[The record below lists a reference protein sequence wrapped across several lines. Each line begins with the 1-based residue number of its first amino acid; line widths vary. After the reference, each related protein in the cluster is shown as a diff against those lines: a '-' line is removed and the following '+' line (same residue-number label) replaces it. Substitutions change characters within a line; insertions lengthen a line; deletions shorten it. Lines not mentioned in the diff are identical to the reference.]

1 MSRLVKNEL
10 VKIFKKKILYILFIV
25 ILLIISIN
33 TIVGTSIYQGTI
45 VDHTE
50 EAREQQ
56 QIELNNS
63 LKELDYKKDV
73 DKYVELKTKLD
84 ILNLKKEYTL
94 NSWQG
99 QVIVKNEEE
108 IEQMIKEI
116 NIYTYKIKNTEK
128 LVKAKEIYNEY
139 LQPLKEDNWTMF
151 ITIEIEKLEK
161 NIENLKKEAKKVE
174 DENSINSIKKQISDY
189 EFDLQFLKLRL
200 KENISYEKTDRN
212 AILEEYKN
220 SKRKLE
226 SYLQNSQESNYNE
239 KVQYQ
244 DTLAKVNELEYKVY
258 HNNIAILKA
267 DNARDMLKNSFEFYE
282 ILIILVIIVVSGGIV
297 SDEFNKGTI
306 KLLLVKPHKRYKILL
321 SKLLASIIITILL
334 ILFVVLVQTVV
345 GGLVYG
351 FEDYS
356 VPIVQYDFSA
366 QKVIT
371 MNVFYNLLILALA
384 KIPMYLL
391 ILSITFAIS
400 TISCN
405 TSVSIVLGMI
415 IYLSKNIIYL
425 NDNMEF
431 SKYLLPT
438 NWDFTRY
445 LFGKLP
451 EVAFLKFDFSIMI
464 CVTSFVLIILITF
477 ICFKNKDIKNI

>member
-10 VKIFKKKILYILFIV
+10 VKILKKKILYILFIV

-50 EAREQQ
+50 EAREQK
-56 QIELNNS
+56 QIELNNK

-73 DKYVELKTKLD
+73 DDYVELKTKLD

-94 NSWQG
+94 NSWQE
-99 QVIVKNEEE
+99 QVIVKNEDE

-116 NIYTYKIKNTEK
+116 NIYTYKIKNNEK
-128 LVKAKEIYNEY
+128 LVKAKEIYNKY
-139 LQPLKEDNWTMF
+139 LQPLKEDNWKTF
-151 ITIEIEKLEK
+151 IAIEIEKVEK
-161 NIENLKKEAKKVE
+161 NIESLKKKSEKMENE
-174 DENSINSIKKQISDY
+174 DSINSIKKQISDY
-189 EFDLQFLKLRL
+189 EFDLQFLRLRL
-200 KENISYEKTDRN
+200 KEDISYEKTDRN

-226 SYLQNSQESNYNE
+226 TYSQNSQENNYNE

-244 DTLAKVNELEYKVY
+244 DTLAKVNELEYKIY
-258 HNNIAILKA
+258 HNIPILKS

-282 ILIILVIIVVSGGIV
+282 ILIVLVIIVISGAIV

-321 SKLLASIIITILL
+321 SKLLATIILTILL

-351 FEDYS
+351 FKDYS

-371 MNVFYNLLILALA
+371 MNVFYNLLILAIA
-384 KIPMYLL
+384 KVPMYLL

-400 TISCN
+400 TTSCN

-425 NDNMEF
+425 NDNAEF

-451 EVAFLKFDFSIMI
+451 EVSFLKFDFSIMI
-464 CVTSFVLIILITF
+464 CLVSYIFIMLITF
-477 ICFKNKDIKNI
+477 AYFKNKDVKNI